1 MSAFEQRFPFPAN
14 GLIVI
19 QSTGDLRVQGWE
31 QKEVLVRTPEADAAL
46 AQAQSDRL
54 SVLSRSDVEVFAPKQ
69 ARIRIENTSGD
80 AVIVDMA
87 GYMEISRVSGDLAVQ
102 SCSKVDVGIVNGDAE
117 LLQVEGPAGLRR
129 VGGDLL
135 IECRNRVIAEQVGG
149 DATIIA
155 DALVRV
161 KSGGDLSIRLLS
173 VEVEEVNARCGGDL
187 SLFALPGLGAQVD
200 VNSGGHSIVMRL
212 PDQTLHLD
220 QGHYS
225 ATLGSGKTLLR
236 LSAGGDVQIELG
248 EAVDREVDASRHSMG
263 SKFVST
269 GVVDMTGFSPQI
281 EEKIR
286 QKMEFATR
294 KAEERA
300 RRAEERVRRAMERVE
315 QVQRHAGHRKF
326 NWFGIRSG
334 WEDKP
339 AEPLAPQP
347 PEAPEAPETS
357 AFSDRSFSQVSNEER
372 LLVLKML
379 QEHKITVEEAEQLLA
394 ALDGDLDVE

>member
-19 QSTGDLRVQGWE
+19 QSMGDLRVQGWE
-31 QKEVLVRTPEADAAL
+31 QEDVLVRTPNSNTAL
-46 AQAQSDRL
+46 IQSQSDRL
-54 SVLSRSDVEVFAPKQ
+54 SVLAQSDVEVFAPLQ
-69 ARIRIENTSGD
+69 ARIRVESANGD
-80 AVIVDMA
+80 AMIEGMA
-87 GYMEISRVSGDLAVQ
+87 GFVEISRVNGDLALR
-102 SCSKVDVGIVNGDAE
+102 SCGKVDVGVVNGDAE

-149 DATIIA
+149 DATISA
-155 DALVRV
+155 DGLVRV

-173 VEVEEVNARCGGDL
+173 VDVEEVNARCGGDL
-187 SLFALPGLGAQVD
+187 SLSAMPDLGAHVD
-200 VNSGGHSIVMRL
+200 VNSGGHSIVIRL

-225 ATLGSGKTLLR
+225 TTLRSGKALLR
-236 LSAGGDVQIELG
+236 LAAGGDVQIELS
-248 EAVDREVDASRHSMG
+248 EVSPQEFGTSRNFAG
-263 SKFVST
+263 SKFGFT
-269 GVVDMTGFSPQI
+269 GEVDLEGLSPQV

-315 QVQRHAGHRKF
+315 QVQRQAGHRGF
-326 NWFGIRSG
+326 GWFGIRFG
-334 WEDKP
+334 REEKP
-339 AEPLAPQP
+339 VEPQAPQP
-347 PEAPEAPETS
+347 PEAPVAPKPEES
-357 AFSDRSFSQVSNEER
+357 VSSSFSQVSNEER
-372 LLVLKML
+372 LLVLKMV

-394 ALDGDLDVE
+394 ALDGDLDVD